1 MGATTFWEDFNLEWM
16 QNAGRIDELLP
27 EGKKDIHGDYGAYCY
42 QNFRHSLCH
51 GCSSCPVPF
60 LTRHVLGIQ
69 IADVGCRKLSIAPNL
84 GNLDRAQ
91 GTFPTPY
98 GIVRVSHTRKEDG
111 SVQTE
116 YTAPEGVEIIL

>member
-1 MGATTFWEDFNLEWM
+1 MFRRSGTAIREIWITF
-16 QNAGRIDELLP
+16 
-27 EGKKDIHGDYGAYCY
+27 
-42 QNFRHSLCH
+42 
-51 GCSSCPVPF
+51 PV
-60 LTRHVLGIQ
+60 
-69 IADVGCRKLSIAPNL
+69 K
-84 GNLDRAQ
+84 